1 MTELAVRSVLAT
13 GIGAFELKRSYQ
25 KHMFWATVISSL
37 AALSVIGAI
46 KLYSV
51 LQSEEVSSMHVVR
64 IKTLAELAPPPSMTA
79 RPPQIQVAQPKI
91 APPSIGVPTPV
102 PDDEVADEVKF
113 ATRAEMAQ
121 MTAPITSASDLG
133 GAGADSL
140 VIDISDEEFMP
151 RADEF
156 VAVEENP
163 VQVFEEK
170 PVYPAMAERAGI
182 EGVVWVRAL
191 VDKEGKVRDAI
202 VEKASGTNAGFE
214 DAALEAAFKNRFK
227 PAIQNGRPVA
237 VWVSYKVVFELK

>member
-1 MTELAVRSVLAT
+1 MAELVVRSVLAT
-13 GIGAFELKRSYQ
+13 GIGAFELKRNYQ
-25 KHMFWATVISSL
+25 KHMFWGTMISSL
-37 AALSVIGAI
+37 AALSVIGMI
-46 KLYSV
+46 KLYAV
-51 LQSEEVSSMHVVR
+51 LQSEDLETVHVVR

-79 RPPQIQVAQPKI
+79 RPPQLQVAQPKI

-102 PDDEVADEVKF
+102 PDEEVADEVKF

-121 MTAPITSASDLG
+121 MAAPITSASDLG
-133 GAGADSL
+133 GSGADSL

-151 RADEF
+151 RPDEF
-156 VAVEENP
+156 IAVEEMP
-163 VQVFEEK
+163 VQVYEEK

-191 VDKEGKVRDAI
+191 VDREGKVRDAI
-202 VEKASGTNAGFE
+202 VQKASGTNAGFE